1 MATPARRQNLS
12 VWQNLTLTT
21 VGTLVGKR
29 ATPSH

>member
-1 MATPARRQNLS
+1 METPARRQNLS

-21 VGTLVGKR
+21 VGTLVSQW